1 MKTGEMTDNE
11 VRQRVERADRFIEQL
26 RDAITAP
33 TSPSLRPTNK
43 PSSEPDLI
51 GNHQCRLWVLARR
64 EPKGISMSL
73 KNTQEAIA
81 SQSA

>member
-1 MKTGEMTDNE
+1 MMTGEMTDNE

-51 GNHQCRLWVLARR
+51 SNHQCRLWVQHGERFRPVRADQTALCPWDRQ
-64 EPKGISMSL
+64 GD
-73 KNTQEAIA
+73 
-81 SQSA
+81 